1 MSEDY
6 IEVGNYIELT
16 RDKFTFKVDKTCY
29 YDKNDFWVR
38 EIGGLVVVGISDYL
52 QTHAGDI
59 AFIELPTEGQKI
71 RVGDQIGT
79 IETIKQT
86 VAIITPV
93 SGIISQVNSTLEE
106 EPELINNDA
115 YGEGWI
121 FKLEP
126 AEWESD
132 QSRLMAAAD
141 YLPVMEDKI
150 RVEIDPAD

>member
-6 IEVGNYIELT
+6 IEIGNYIELT

-29 YDKNDFWVR
+29 YDTNDFWVR
-38 EIGGLVVVGISDYL
+38 ETEGSVVVGISDYL

-59 AFIELPTEGQKI
+59 AFIELPAEGQK
-71 RVGDQIGT
+71 VQAGDEIGT

-86 VAIITPV
+86 VYIISPV
-93 SGIISQVNSTLEE
+93 SGIITQVNSALED
-106 EPELINNDA
+106 EPEFINNDA

-121 FKLEP
+121 FKVEP

-132 QSRLMAAAD
+132 QSRLMTFSEYLPLMETKIAAD
-141 YLPVMEDKI
+141 LDQ
-150 RVEIDPAD
+150 AD

>member
-6 IEVGNYIELT
+6 IEIGNYIELT

-29 YDKNDFWVR
+29 YDVNDFWIRQTR
-38 EIGGLVVVGISDYL
+38 EFAVIGISDYL

-59 AFIELPTEGQKI
+59 AFIELPAEGQK
-71 RVGDQIGT
+71 VQAGEEIGT

-93 SGIISQVNSTLEE
+93 SGIISEVNSTLEE

-121 FKLEP
+121 FKVDP
-126 AEWESD
+126 AEWEAD
-132 QSRLMAAAD
+132 QSRLMTFTE
-141 YLPVMEDKI
+141 YLPLMEEQIAAELDQ
-150 RVEIDPAD
+150 AD

>member
-6 IEVGNYIELT
+6 IEIGNYIELT
-16 RDKFTFKVDKTCY
+16 WDKFTFKVDKTCY
-29 YDKNDFWVR
+29 YDTNDFWVR
-38 EIGGLVVVGISDYL
+38 ETEGLLVVGISDYL

-59 AFIELPTEGQKI
+59 AFIELPAEGQK
-71 RVGDQIGT
+71 VQAGDEIGT

-93 SGIISQVNSTLEE
+93 SGTISQVNSNLEE

-141 YLPVMEDKI
+141 YLPVMENKI
-150 RVEIDPAD
+150 KAELDQAD

>member
-6 IEVGNYIELT
+6 IEIGNYIEIT
-16 RDKFTFKVDKTCY
+16 WDKFTFKVDKTCY
-29 YDKNDFWVR
+29 YDTNDFWVR
-38 EIGGLVVVGISDYL
+38 ETEGLVVVGINDYL

-59 AFIELPTEGQKI
+59 AFIELPAEGQK
-71 RVGDQIGT
+71 VQAGDEIGT

-93 SGIISQVNSTLEE
+93 SGTISQVNSNLEE

-121 FKLEP
+121 FKLKP

-141 YLPVMEDKI
+141 YLPVMEEKI
-150 RVEIDPAD
+150 RAELDQTD